1 VAFSLVFPVFV
12 LMRRALSG
20 VHSSRSVRQ
29 RSADVHW
36 EIRSP
41 LTPQRVVGVR
51 NQHLFIGAELL
62 SPHRSRRYWIP
73 IATSDDTALREPI
86 TPVPKISVK
95 ILHFLVFFCFAR
107 LFPWRNLILA
117 ATSLQSSDICF
128 LPIIMAAVKC
138 INEPQVYVV
147 RSVIVVISIVYIWFV
162 LQISLLQ

>member
-1 VAFSLVFPVFV
+1 LIGLVAFSLVFPVFV

-62 SPHRSRRYWIP
+62 SPHRSRRYRIP
-73 IATSDDTALREPI
+73 IATTDVTALREPI

-95 ILHFLVFFCFAR
+95 ILHFLVFF
-107 LFPWRNLILA
+107 LF
-117 ATSLQSSDICF
+117 C
-128 LPIIMAAVKC
+128 AVLS
-138 INEPQVYVV
+138 PA
-147 RSVIVVISIVYIWFV
+147 
-162 LQISLLQ
+162 